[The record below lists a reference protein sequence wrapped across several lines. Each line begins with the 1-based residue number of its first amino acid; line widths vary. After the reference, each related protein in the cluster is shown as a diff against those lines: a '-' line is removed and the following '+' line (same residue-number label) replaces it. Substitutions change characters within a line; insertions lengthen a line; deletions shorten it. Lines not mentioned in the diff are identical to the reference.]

1 MAEATLAPETEV
13 QTPPNDDALLTPDS
27 TAEDT
32 PPADNQEE
40 DSSHIDALLEELS
53 KDDAATAG
61 DDGKAATADG
71 LVPAPEKALT
81 PEEIREQ
88 TRKELEAESE
98 AKRNADNLR
107 SYREGVA
114 RSFQNVEA
122 ELSAKA
128 KEWGLG
134 VDEID
139 WLRQRFQNHNGHWKV
154 LYDAAIEQA
163 SPQIE
168 TRAYQRAEAEVSKH
182 LLDAI
187 AEDLGEGA
195 QKALVGEIGK
205 SIKTWPDM
213 AKAIAKEARK
223 GYVAKDEV
231 TKAQRRLAEK
241 IDAALKGR
249 GMSLKDITGNGGSDL
264 PPVRG
269 GNTRAGTVEWAK
281 SAPVTE
287 LLADQARERA
297 GRGT

>member
-13 QTPPNDDALLTPDS
+13 TPPNDDALLTPDS

-40 DSSHIDALLEELS
+40 DSSHIDALLEELG

-71 LVPAPEKALT
+71 LVPAPEQKLT
-81 PEEIREQ
+81 PEEAKEEGRRE
-88 TRKELEAESE
+88 KEAEIEARRVSE
-98 AKRNADNLR
+98 ERKRYLDGMAFVVGDVPEKLKQFVKD
-107 SYREGVA
+107 Y
-114 RSFQNVEA
+114 
-122 ELSAKA
+122 
-128 KEWGLG
+128 GLD
-134 VDEID
+134 V
-139 WLRQRFQNHNGHWKV
+139 
-154 LYDAAIEQA
+154 DAADRLTKEFNRLNGAIRPLFEHALEQQR
-163 SPQIE
+163 PQIE
-168 TRAYQRAEAEVSKH
+168 SQAYQRAEAEVSKH

-241 IDAALKGR
+241 IDTALKGR

-269 GNTRAGTVEWAK
+269 GNTRQGTVDWALTA
-281 SAPVTE
+281 SPEE
-287 LLADQARERA
+287 LLADRARRLA
-297 GRGT
+297 AASG